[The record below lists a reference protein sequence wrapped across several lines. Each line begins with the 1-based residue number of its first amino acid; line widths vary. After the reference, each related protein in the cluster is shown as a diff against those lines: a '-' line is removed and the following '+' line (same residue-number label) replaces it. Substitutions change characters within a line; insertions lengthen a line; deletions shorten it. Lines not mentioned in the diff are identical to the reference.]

1 MFSRSFILSGLGSA
15 IYAAGSPVQEL
26 QSSDNARTEAG
37 GAPSRILMADG
48 ASFILMVN
56 ATDKILLA

>member
-1 MFSRSFILSGLGSA
+1 MRTIILGGLGSA
-15 IYAAGSPVQEL
+15 IYAAGPPVQEL
-26 QSSDNARTEAG
+26 QMRDNARTEAG

-48 ASFILMVN
+48 ASFVLMVN